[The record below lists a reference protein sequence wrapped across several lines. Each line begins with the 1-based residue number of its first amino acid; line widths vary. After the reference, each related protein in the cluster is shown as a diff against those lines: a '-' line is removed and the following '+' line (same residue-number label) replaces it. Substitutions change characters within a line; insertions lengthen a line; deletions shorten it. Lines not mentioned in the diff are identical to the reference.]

1 MTRRSVVCLV
11 VAAALLALTTA
22 AVAQQVPGASPT
34 MGIYDEIAKQYAT
47 ASQSWQAKL
56 LSYATHLF
64 GLLAVIEMS
73 WAGITYLL
81 DKDDPR
87 SLLTAFTKKLITI
100 GFFFT
105 LLQNGPAWLGT
116 IIGSFSKA
124 GADAGGAGYI
134 SPSAVA
140 VNGFDCAFRIL
151 DSVSQLGFT
160 DTITVG
166 ILAMLCALV
175 IVIAFVLV
183 ATQLLVALI
192 ESYIVTGAGVLFL
205 GFGASRFTTD
215 FTQKYLAYAVSVG
228 VKLFMIYLIVG
239 AGLAMTSNWAQML
252 ASTSVGTNFLHNAL
266 VVTGGALM
274 FAVVTWQVPSFAQAL
289 MSGTASLTAG
299 AVGATAAGVMGAA
312 VGAVAGGAMV
322 AKGGIDATRAAAEA
336 GQAGVGLA
344 KAGGATGSAALAQG
358 LAHAGGAMMA
368 EGGRAVGSA
377 TGAMKSSSFAKDIN
391 GGSVTRL
398 GDRAASRLQ
407 SLTEK
412 ATAGNSGGSMP
423 PGGSTPSGGAAGGG
437 SPSGGSAPPGAP
449 VGGAPLAGS
458 APDATAGGQG
468 SGVAG
473 GEVAGAAANSATGA
487 IADAPSA
494 NTTAPSGATSAGAST
509 AGAGG
514 SPSTAQAAGSSTG
527 ATPVTSSS
535 SGNSAAGGT
544 PAPPPAPAGATSTAS
559 APAAMSS
566 SSSTATSA
574 APPAAGGTSFPAS
587 PSSASTTAP
596 GTQDVG
602 LKLPAGAS
610 PEGGS
615 LGSRIKSVLPP
626 RLPPDTGGGGGTINI
641 SLSHGHGHEG

>member
-1 MTRRSVVCLV
+1 MTRRGVICLL
-11 VAAALLALTTA
+11 VAAALLALTTV
-22 AVAQQVPGASPT
+22 AVAQQVPGASPS
-34 MGIYDEIAKQYAT
+34 MGIYDTIAKQYAT
-47 ASQSWQAKL
+47 ASQSWQMKL
-56 LSYATHLF
+56 LGYAERLF

-134 SPSAVA
+134 SPSEVA

-151 DSVSQLGFT
+151 DSISQLGFT
-160 DTITVG
+160 DTISVG
-166 ILAMLCALV
+166 LVAGLCALV

-239 AGLAMTSNWAQML
+239 AGLAMTSQWAQML

-289 MSGTASLTAG
+289 MSGSASLTAG

-358 LAHAGGAMMA
+358 LVHAGGAMMA
-368 EGGRAVGSA
+368 EGGRAAGSA
-377 TGAMKSSSFAKDIN
+377 TGAMKGSAYAKDGN
-391 GGSVTRL
+391 GASITRL
-398 GDRAASRLQ
+398 GDRAAGRLQ
-407 SLTEK
+407 AQTEK
-412 ATAGNSGGSMP
+412 ATAANSGGSSPP
-423 PGGSTPSGGAAGGG
+423 PGSA
-437 SPSGGSAPPGAP
+437 PSGGSSGGGNAPGGASSPPGTP
-449 VGGAPLAGS
+449 IGGAPLAGS
-458 APDATAGGQG
+458 APDATAGGQ
-468 SGVAG
+468 SPGVPAA
-473 GEVAGAAANSATGA
+473 EAAGAAGSA
-487 IADAPSA
+487 APAAGVDTPSV
-494 NTTAPSGATSAGAST
+494 NTTAPTAST
-509 AGAGG
+509 GGSTANTAAGG
-514 SPSTAQAAGSSTG
+514 SPAAPLSGSATTGTAGSSAAPISDAPGGGAPAGGSAASSAVPSSAAASAQAASPASS
-527 ATPVTSSS
+527 ASP
-535 SGNSAAGGT
+535 
-544 PAPPPAPAGATSTAS
+544 AS
-559 APAAMSS
+559 APAA
-566 SSSTATSA
+566 
-574 APPAAGGTSFPAS
+574 
-587 PSSASTTAP
+587 
-596 GTQDVG
+596 QDVG
-602 LKLPAGAS
+602 LQLPSGS
-610 PEGGS
+610 PPEGGS
-615 LGSRIKSVLPP
+615 LGSRIKSALPP
-626 RLPPDTGGGGGTINI
+626 RLPPDTGGGGSTINI
-641 SLSHGHGHEG
+641 ILSHGHEG